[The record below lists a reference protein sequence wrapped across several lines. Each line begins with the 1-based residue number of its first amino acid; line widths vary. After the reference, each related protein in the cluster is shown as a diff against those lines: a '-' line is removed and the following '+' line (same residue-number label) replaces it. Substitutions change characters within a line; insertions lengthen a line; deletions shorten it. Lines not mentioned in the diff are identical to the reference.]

1 MTFYSFRDIIKR
13 METENSTFKIP
24 ALEKKEAY
32 NFDSVYNIS
41 EVYQELNKINEE
53 IEECRLKN
61 S

>member
-1 MTFYSFRDIIKR
+1 

-24 ALEKKEAY
+24 GLERKEAY